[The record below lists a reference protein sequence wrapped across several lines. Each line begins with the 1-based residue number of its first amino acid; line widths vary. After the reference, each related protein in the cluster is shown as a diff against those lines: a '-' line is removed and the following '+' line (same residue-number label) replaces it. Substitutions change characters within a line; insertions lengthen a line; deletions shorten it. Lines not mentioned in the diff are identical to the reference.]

1 MTTTARELTTLG
13 GVRRAFVSASSPRVI
28 AVSLLGVVVAR
39 TMLGTL
45 TWMDLAVAVAVALA
59 VGPAEWVIHRTLLHA
74 PQGRWISELLGT
86 RDSHERHHRDPDDL
100 EWLLLRRLN
109 AIGSCGAIIGPAA
122 LLTFGVAAALGDVT
136 NRIAWATAATGAFVA
151 LLALLHYEWVHLL
164 VHSRYQPKS
173 GFYRR
178 LDRHHR
184 LHHYRNEHYWLGVTS
199 NSGDRLFGTL
209 PADRSAVPLSATAR
223 SVSVV
228 RPHR

>member
-1 MTTTARELTTLG
+1 MTTARQLTTLG

-28 AVSLLGVVVAR
+28 AVSLLGVAAAR
-39 TMLGTL
+39 TRLGNP
-45 TWMDLAVAVAVALA
+45 TWFDLAVAVGVALA
-59 VGPAEWVIHRTLLHA
+59 VGPVEWIIHRTLLHA
-74 PQGRWISELLGT
+74 PRGRWISEQLGT
-86 RDSHERHHRDPDDL
+86 RDSHERHHSEPDDL
-100 EWLLLRRLN
+100 DWLLLRRLN
-109 AIGSCGAIIGPAA
+109 AIGSCGAIVGPAV
-122 LLTFGVAAALGDVT
+122 LITLGVATALGDVS
-136 NRIAWATAATGAFVA
+136 NRAAWATAATGALVA

-164 VHSRYQPKS
+164 VHSRYQPRS

-184 LHHYRNEHYWLGVTS
+184 LHHFRNEQYWLGVTS

-228 RPHR
+228 RPRR